1 MYMLINK
8 INIDF
13 IHKEENVMTVKEV
26 RDSLRGEQVVK
37 ALKLRNIEAF
47 FVDTKED
54 ALKKTLELIP
64 EGSSKNR

>member
-8 INIDF
+8 I

-37 ALKLRNIEAF
+37 ALKQEIWKLF
-47 FVDTKED
+47 
-54 ALKKTLELIP
+54 LLIP
-64 EGSSKNR
+64 KQMP